1 MPRILC
7 HRTLQKTVPISPE
20 LTELTIFRQDL
31 AIPLVAIGA
40 LLLDHHRNMIFGTL
54 RDIYPLGL
62 T

>member
-1 MPRILC
+1 M
-7 HRTLQKTVPISPE
+7 
-20 LTELTIFRQDL
+20 TELTIFRQDP

-40 LLLDHHRNMIFGTL
+40 LLLDHHRSTIFGTL